1 MIPMMALP
9 VAIAIIAVIAI
20 ISAAIVIVSALSVL
34 PVMVL
39 FCFALTD
46 ITVHLTHGH
55 VLAVLHGDS
64 GIILLQLQIGG
75 VFAKG

>member
-9 VAIAIIAVIAI
+9 VAIAII
-20 ISAAIVIVSALSVL
+20 SATIVIVSALSVL

-39 FCFALTD
+39 FCSALTD
-46 ITVHLTHGH
+46 VTVHLTHGH

-64 GIILLQLQIGG
+64 SIILLQLQIGG
-75 VFAKG
+75 IFAKG